1 MRTFINL
8 VQKEFMHIM
17 RDNRTLLLLFGLP
30 LLMLLLYGFAITTDI
45 KNVRVVIVTANMDK
59 DTQRIIDRINASN
72 DFYVVDIARTPKEAQ
87 SKIRHRKADMAVLFS
102 TSFANRKY
110 TGQAGVQVMCDG
122 VDPNTTIQQTNYL
135 RQIVLS
141 GLMDM
146 ADQDLYSIRLLYN
159 PQIKSI
165 FYFVPGLMGTML
177 LLFCAM
183 MTSVSIVREKEQGS
197 MEVLLVS
204 PVSPFF
210 IILAKLVPYLIISFF
225 VQILNL
231 LVTYFVLGIP
241 IRGSLG
247 AIMLLSV
254 IYTGLALTLGLL
266 VSVISRRQV
275 TAVLFTNSVLI
286 IPTIMFSD
294 MIFPIESMPPA
305 LQAFS
310 AIVPARWFVSAMRK
324 VMVMGL
330 DLSMVYYEMTV
341 MLIIFAVLAS
351 LSLMSF
357 KKRLD

>member
-305 LQAFS
+305 LHAFS

>member
-1 MRTFINL
+1 MRTFTNL

>member
-1 MRTFINL
+1 
-8 VQKEFMHIM
+8 MHIM